1 MLPPSSGKSTSE
13 KIIQAALTMFADSGY
28 EGTSMSEIAKA
39 VGIKT
44 PSIYAHFKS
53 KEQLFLQLTEEGKEE
68 EREAFLHCLKK
79 SEAMSAKERIEQA
92 FDFFTDFNQLTAG
105 QSFLKRSMLV
115 PPRHLRDQLRISF
128 IAYESELNVLLE
140 RLFIQGIQEGLFP
153 EQEVG
158 RMTAQFYNAID
169 GLLVEYQIYE
179 ESLFLERK
187 QIIGESLMRMWTL
200 TA

>member
-1 MLPPSSGKSTSE
+1 MQPPSSGKTTSE

-28 EGTSMSEIAKA
+28 EGTSMSEIAKV

-53 KEQLFLQLTEEGKEE
+53 KEQLFLQLCEQGIAE
-68 EREAFLHCLKK
+68 EREAFRECFRV
-79 SEAMSAKERIEQA
+79 SAERTAKENIQQA
-92 FDFFTDFNQLTAG
+92 FDFFTDFSQLTAG

-128 IAYESELNVLLE
+128 IAFESELNVQLE
-140 RLFIQGIQEGLFP
+140 QLFIQGMEEELFP
-153 EQEVG
+153 RQDAA

-169 GLLVEYQIYE
+169 GLLVEYQLYE
-179 ESLFLERK
+179 DSLYQERK
-187 QIIGESLMRMWTL
+187 RIIGESLMRMWTL
-200 TA
+200 AV